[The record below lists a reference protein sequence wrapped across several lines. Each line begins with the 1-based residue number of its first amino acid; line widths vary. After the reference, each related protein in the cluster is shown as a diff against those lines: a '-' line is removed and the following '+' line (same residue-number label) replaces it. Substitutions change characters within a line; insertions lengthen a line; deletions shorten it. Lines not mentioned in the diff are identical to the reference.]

1 METIN
6 TTLAG
11 VTLSNWLGLSGA
23 VLTTIGVVVTLI
35 GTRRFRTWLASR
47 RSDVPKASG
56 GATGTVSMTGK
67 ARGRVGPPAE
77 GITLEWVYETHQRQ
91 IDGLAAEIDSHGHP
105 AIDEQIARAQLNTD
119 NVRTEMVKRFEGI
132 NNEAA
137 RAEAWSIR
145 GLVLV
150 GSGALLQLGAVV
162 AAGFA

>member
-1 METIN
+1 M
-6 TTLAG
+6 
-11 VTLSNWLGLSGA
+11 V
-23 VLTTIGVVVTLI
+23 
-35 GTRRFRTWLASR
+35 
-47 RSDVPKASG
+47 
-56 GATGTVSMTGK
+56 GK

-91 IDGLAAEIDSHGHP
+91 IDGLAAEIDRHGHP
-105 AIDEQIARAQLNTD
+105 AIDEQIARAELNTD